1 MPEFNIN
8 PYVIEFLLLGALVH
22 CMKNMASHK
31 RIKLP
36 PLKVT
41 HHSQKEAREVYRGHK
56 DADMETLGRAAS
68 SEYS

>member
-1 MPEFNIN
+1 MHE
-8 PYVIEFLLLGALVH
+8 
-22 CMKNMASHK
+22 NMASHK